1 MSNDIDGIM
10 ETFKGV
16 SAQGHRLEL
25 AQKPGSLPEVPLMR
39 QNRPCQSWSYERLE
53 YQEKLCNFVRNC
65 KVI

>member
-39 QNRPCQSWSYERLE
+39 QNHYACVLISANSTMFIYPDLTGW
-53 YQEKLCNFVRNC
+53 
-65 KVI
+65 

>member
-39 QNRPCQSWSYERLE
+39 QNRQTP
-53 YQEKLCNFVRNC
+53 QEICAGLFAEG
-65 KVI
+65 